1 MANPHLENAMLAL
14 QKHLA
19 SNLPTGFVK
28 SSIKWETASWA
39 KPDNSNWGRVQTVS
53 TTDTTYAGGWSRFEG
68 FYAIDL
74 FFVLP
79 VEGSIMSDV
88 GKALDDVTKAFTNKY
103 FDDVSTYN
111 CEKNTLDEDST
122 LIGKQIIV
130 NFSYE
135 GRL

>member
-1 MANPHLENAMLAL
+1 MANPAIENAMIAF
-14 QKHLA
+14 QKRLA
-19 SNLPTGFVK
+19 SSLPSGFVAD
-28 SSIKWETASWA
+28 SIKWEGAAWT
-39 KPDNSNWGRVQTVS
+39 KPDNANWGRVNTQS
-53 TTDTTYAGGWSRFEG
+53 TTDTTYSGGWTRFEG

-79 VEGSIMSDV
+79 TTGSIIRDIGEAIDEV
-88 GKALDDVTKAFTNKY
+88 TALFTNQY

-111 CEKNTLDEDST
+111 CVKNPLDEDST
-122 LIGKQIIV
+122 LIGKQILV